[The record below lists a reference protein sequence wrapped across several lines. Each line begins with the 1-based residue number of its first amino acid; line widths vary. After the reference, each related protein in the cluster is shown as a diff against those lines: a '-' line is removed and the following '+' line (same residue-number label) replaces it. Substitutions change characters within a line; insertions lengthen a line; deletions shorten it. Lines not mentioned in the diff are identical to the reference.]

1 MTRPNVSS
9 FDLEVAAGLSRI
21 LRERRPTTDPLPTS
35 PAARFSRHAP
45 VQAAPPAIEPADGQD
60 PELELVKLDS
70 WEVFLAWSLELTRSR
85 AGFVVDS
92 QGFVIASRGNVP
104 KDGFDGIGAE
114 LCYAMDQ
121 LDKIS
126 PESGHLRVLE
136 LGFTGSRITGIK
148 IAGEA
153 LGPLVIGFLGSRPLT
168 DELRDSIVRQLDLN
182 RERMS

>member
-1 MTRPNVSS
+1 MTRPSVSL
-9 FDLEVAAGLSRI
+9 FDLEIAAELSRA
-21 LRERRPTTDPLPTS
+21 LREPRREHDPT
-35 PAARFSRHAP
+35 PASLRARFGRSVAIP
-45 VQAAPPAIEPADGQD
+45 APPAAVGGPSAHAS
-60 PELELVKLDS
+60 ELEHVSLDS

-126 PESGHLRVLE
+126 PESGLLRVLE
-136 LGFTGSRITGIK
+136 LGFTGSRITGVK
-148 IAGEA
+148 ISGEA
-153 LGPLVIGFLGSRPLT
+153 FGPLVIGFLGSRPLT
-168 DELRDSIVRQLDLN
+168 DDLRDEIVRQLSLN
-182 RERMS
+182 QERMT